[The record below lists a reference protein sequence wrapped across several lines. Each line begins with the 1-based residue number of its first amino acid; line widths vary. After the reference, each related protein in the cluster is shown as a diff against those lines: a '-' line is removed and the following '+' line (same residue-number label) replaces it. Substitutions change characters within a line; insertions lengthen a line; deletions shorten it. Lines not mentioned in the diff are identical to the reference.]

1 MSDTTRDHKSRLVVE
16 FVSRCN
22 GEYNGG
28 NTTGRRKWT
37 AFKSDAVRRKKEEEK
52 EEQEKKEE
60 ESKNVY
66 VYRIPFVPT
75 MRLYALVYLF
85 FGDGTY
91 M

>member
-1 MSDTTRDHKSRLVVE
+1 MQRWIQWW
-16 FVSRCN
+16 
-22 GEYNGG
+22 EY
-28 NTTGRRKWT
+28 TGRRKWT
-37 AFKSDAVRRKKEEEK
+37 AFKSDAVRRKKEKEEEK
-52 EEQEKKEE
+52 EEEEQEKKEE